1 MAPPLA
7 AGQPATYCTI
17 GPPPNA
23 FYTPEP
29 VSCIKK
35 VVSLDK
41 AEPRVKSMVSQQTL
55 PQTPSPST
63 IAGSYSS
70 LSLCANDSDQRIL
83 YTDPTIWRSSL
94 STTSRCGSL
103 KPTAA

>member
-1 MAPPLA
+1 
-7 AGQPATYCTI
+7 
-17 GPPPNA
+17 
-23 FYTPEP
+23 
-29 VSCIKK
+29 
-35 VVSLDK
+35 
-41 AEPRVKSMVSQQTL
+41 MVSQQTL

-63 IAGSYSS
+63 IAGSYFFVLS

-83 YTDPTIWRSSL
+83 YTDPTTWRSSL